1 MPIDISQKDGIQ
13 YNIDDARNTIKQIKS
28 YLMCIYELLL
38 ASLDQLVKSSLET
51 STSED
56 STVATIQE
64 YINEIQNIIN
74 ASQYNGRQLLANKNK
89 KKQIIYRL
97 AGRSDNNNNSNDF
110 TLDIPIIDISNLHLI
125 HL

>member
-74 ASQYNGRQLLANKNK
+74 ASQYNGRQLLANKNE

>member
-64 YINEIQNIIN
+64 YINEIRNIIN
-74 ASQYNGRQLLANKNK
+74 ASQYNGRQLLANKNE

-97 AGRSDNNNNSNDF
+97 TGRSDNNNNSNDF